1 MPDEAPF
8 RNFNF
13 TVEIEGVATVHF
25 AEVDVPDASIEVV
38 EYREG
43 GALGSSTIKL
53 PSRVSYSNLVL
64 RRGVATDLTLYE
76 WFDAVRNGNLFRRNV
91 VITLLDAERTPVRVW
106 KLYRAWPVKYT
117 GPKLCGKGNEV
128 VIEEL
133 VITHE
138 GLEVETVR

>member
-13 TVEIEGVATVHF
+13 TVETVHF

-138 GLEVETVR
+138 GLEVEAVG